1 MTKLS
6 IIIPI
11 YNVEKY
17 IRKTLESIFSQSYPT
32 DSLEVIVVNDG
43 TPDNSM
49 SIVSEYALKYDNLRV
64 IEQENQGLSGARNTG
79 LTAAQGEYVWFVDS
93 DDWIEDG
100 GIEKVLAL
108 LNDDADVF
116 MFKIRE
122 YDEEGNVLLTRSF
135 HDDKKV
141 EVVSGTDIIFYEKKY
156 EINLTPMQQYII
168 KRKFIE
174 VNGLVF
180 MCGIYHED
188 KEYAPKMLIAANIVK
203 IVPFVS
209 YCYLRRNSGSI
220 TTNMTLQRK
229 RSLSKITIFRSLLH
243 VYETIVDVKKKKA
256 IRYCLARMA
265 AFLWNGMS
273 MDEIKEF
280 GKEYGLWDL
289 LPSMKKSVLCN
300 LFYDKKLLH
309 LFRQLVFLSS
319 PCLLKKM
326 HKNL

>member
-17 IRKTLESIFSQSYPT
+17 ISKTLESIFSQSYPA

-100 GIEKVLAL
+100 CFEKVLAL
-108 LNDDADVF
+108 LNDDIDVF

-141 EVVSGTDIIFYEKKY
+141 EIVSGTDIIFYEKKFG
-156 EINLTPMQQYII
+156 IDITPMQQYVI
-168 KRKFIE
+168 RRQFLLE
-174 VNGLVF
+174 HHLTFVPR
-180 MCGIYHED
+180 IYHED
-188 KEYAPKMLIAANIVK
+188 KEFAPRMLILSKKAE
-203 IVPFVS
+203 IVPWVA
-209 YCYLRRNSGSI
+209 YCYLRRTSGSI
-220 TTNMTLQRK
+220 TSDKSLLKK
-229 RSLSKITIFRSLLH
+229 RFLSK
-243 VYETIVDVKKKKA
+243 VDIYKRHIAFESQLISQKDKKA
-256 IRYCLARMA
+256 ISYCKSRVVS
-265 AFLWNGMS
+265 FVWNQVNLDFVKS
-273 MDEIKEF
+273 EWQLF
-280 GKEYGLWDL
+280 SQL
-289 LPSMKKSVLCN
+289 LPSFKKDVWDN
-300 LFYDKKLLH
+300 LFYDHKFKH
-309 LFRQLVFLSS
+309 LFRQLIFLMS
-319 PCLLKKM
+319 PVLLKKLN
-326 HKNL
+326 KDL